1 MVSMRQV
8 FHTDESA
15 KVPLGSLVSL
25 VCAGFQIMG
34 HRLQCLQLTA
44 HLFLASYIQVGFAE
58 NLVEQKTIERSI
70 LLTNLFKVGEY
81 IRTHTHMKMHTRMRT
96 LAKRKRF

>member
-15 KVPLGSLVSL
+15 KVPLVSL

-34 HRLQCLQLTA
+34 HLLGPACSSLHVHVSR
-44 HLFLASYIQVGFAE
+44 
-58 NLVEQKTIERSI
+58 I
-70 LLTNLFKVGEY
+70 LHSGW
-81 IRTHTHMKMHTRMRT
+81 IRRE
-96 LAKRKRF
+96 LG

>member
-15 KVPLGSLVSL
+15 KVFLGSLVSL

-34 HRLQCLQLTA
+34 HLLQCLQAA
-44 HLFLASYIQVGFAE
+44 HCTKMFLASCIQVGFAE

-70 LLTNLFKVGEY
+70 LLTNLFKVGKY
-81 IRTHTHMKMHTRMRT
+81 TRTHT
-96 LAKRKRF
+96 

>member
-15 KVPLGSLVSL
+15 KVPLVSL

-34 HRLQCLQLTA
+34 HLLQCLQLTA
-44 HLFLASYIQVGFAE
+44 HLFLTSCIQVGFAE

-81 IRTHTHMKMHTRMRT
+81 IRTHT
-96 LAKRKRF
+96 